1 LKSESDAIE
10 YHAQLALDWEERYA
24 ARRSFRVRHAILA
37 ALLEKAVR
45 PGERWLDAG
54 CGTGHFSRQMARLG
68 AHVTGVDG
76 AESMITRARS
86 LGADAP
92 GSVVYREASDLSRLP
107 DADGCFDGVLCSSVL
122 EYLGEPERALSELRR
137 VMRTGGALVVTLP
150 NARAVVRRVLALQF
164 AVTSAILKRPSPAYL
179 AHIRHLWS
187 PSEARS
193 FVSAAGYDLQ
203 SLRAGGLG
211 VGPAWLD
218 RRSFWGPLLFVSARK
233 RQG

>member
-10 YHAQLALDWEERYA
+10 YHAQLSLDWEERYT

-37 ALLEKAVR
+37 ALLEEAVR

-54 CGTGHFSRQMARLG
+54 CGTGHFSRQIAKLG

-150 NARAVVRRVLALQF
+150 NARAIVRRVLALQF
-164 AVTSAILKRPSPAYL
+164 AVTSAILNRPSPAYL

-193 FVSAAGYDLQ
+193 YVSAAGYDLQ

-218 RRSFWGPLLFVSARK
+218 RQSFWGPLLFVSARK